1 MLGSGWQSCSP
12 CLKHRS
18 FLPRVLLST
27 LCFKK
32 LGTMGDS
39 WPRRVNG
46 LQVEKS
52 SLSFPTCPPVSPLP
66 STSLPLPLRESF
78 HVLGN
83 PIGLG
88 QHTVLNAWAELRP
101 RSSADFSSS
110 PSLHCPACFTLHS
123 HVSTV
128 SSGPHSS
135 LLHDSQ
141 HLSAA
146 SIPLRGRRQE
156 MFKNPLYRVSQ
167 NLKAS
172 FMDSCMLL
180 CPQRIFTGL
189 DPTLPRM
196 DTIKDVTACSS
207 LPWTACSLTYH
218 FLFLSL
224 ENLKSALS
232 FLPCSP

>member
-1 MLGSGWQSCSP
+1 MLGSGWQGCSP

-27 LCFKK
+27 PRFKK

-39 WPRRVNG
+39 WPRRVNR

-52 SLSFPTCPPVSPLP
+52 SLSFPTCPPVFPLP

-88 QHTVLNAWAELRP
+88 QRTVLNAWAELRP

-156 MFKNPLYRVSQ
+156 MFKNPLYRVS
-167 NLKAS
+167 
-172 FMDSCMLL
+172 
-180 CPQRIFTGL
+180 
-189 DPTLPRM
+189 
-196 DTIKDVTACSS
+196 
-207 LPWTACSLTYH
+207 
-218 FLFLSL
+218 
-224 ENLKSALS
+224 
-232 FLPCSP
+232 